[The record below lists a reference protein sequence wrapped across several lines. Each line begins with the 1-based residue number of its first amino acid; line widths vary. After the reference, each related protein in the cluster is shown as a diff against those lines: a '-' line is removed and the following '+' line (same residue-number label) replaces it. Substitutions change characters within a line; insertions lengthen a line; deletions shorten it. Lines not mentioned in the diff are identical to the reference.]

1 MTQFAAQL
9 KNEMSRI
16 AKKEL
21 RAETVV
27 VKKAN
32 AQHRADMAELKRR
45 VASLEAA
52 LKRLSKAQSKVQSKA
67 DKAPAAGEDTGALR
81 FRADGFASLR
91 KKLGLSG
98 MQMAQLLG
106 VSNQS
111 VYHWESGKSRPRA
124 AQLAT
129 IAAVRKWGKKQV
141 AARLQG
147 QHEGST
153 PD

>member
-9 KNEMSRI
+9 KSEISRI

-21 RAETVV
+21 RAETVLL
-27 VKKAN
+27 KKSN
-32 AQHRADMAELKRR
+32 AQYRADIAELKRR
-45 VASLEAA
+45 LTALEAA
-52 LKRLSKAQSKVQSKA
+52 LKRVTKSQPKA
-67 DKAPAAGEDTGALR
+67 DKAPVAEEESGGFR

-98 MQMAQLLG
+98 MEMAQLLG

-129 IAAVRKWGKKQV
+129 IAAVRKLGKKEV
-141 AARLQG
+141 AARLQATEAASE
-147 QHEGST
+147 Q
-153 PD
+153 

>member
-1 MTQFAAQL
+1 MTQLAAQL
-9 KNEMSRI
+9 KSEMSRI

-21 RAETVV
+21 RAETVSL
-27 VKKAN
+27 KKAN
-32 AQHRADMAELKRR
+32 AQYRADIADLKRR
-45 VASLEAA
+45 LTSLEAA
-52 LKRLSKAQSKVQSKA
+52 LKRLGKAQSKT
-67 DKAPAAGEDTGALR
+67 DKAPAAEEESGALR

-91 KKLGLSG
+91 KKLGLTG

-129 IAAVRKWGKKQV
+129 IAAVRKWGKKEV
-141 AARLQG
+141 AARLLQQG
-147 QHEGST
+147 SGSEA
-153 PD
+153 